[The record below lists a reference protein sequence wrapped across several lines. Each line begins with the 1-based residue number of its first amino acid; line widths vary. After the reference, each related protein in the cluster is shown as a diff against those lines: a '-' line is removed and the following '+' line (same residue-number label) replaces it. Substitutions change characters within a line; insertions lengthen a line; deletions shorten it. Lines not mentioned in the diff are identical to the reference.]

1 MNGWLEGWMDGRAA
15 GIIIGRNKELREEEP
30 RLSGMDSLLLGDHIW
45 LPGLG
50 TCDTNLLHI

>member
-1 MNGWLEGWMDGRAA
+1 MDGRAA

-30 RLSGMDSLLLGDHIW
+30 RLSGMDSLLLGDHIC